1 MADSDSED
9 DALRAVEKH
18 TLVPIDAPMEMPMA
32 MDVVANTVVN
42 PNLLP
47 LSAAVLEPLPYEA
60 AVAAEGDAAGSKLA
74 ATSKGRKRKSLP
86 MPEFESDDGDA
97 STRKYKENSHF
108 PWLEVSGPTC
118 HSFKQTESGKDLVK
132 QKRKYRKMRCLDCAA
147 HNTAT
152 PWASFWPRKYELQA
166 LMDHAQSSHHMK
178 SVVAR
183 RKIGLP
189 SGLQPADAEAAAALK
204 AAEAA
209 DPALAA
215 ANAAAEAVAS
225 QEAAAATAAAHA
237 SAASDGPFQATL
249 ASLAEGEEG
258 EPRVL
263 VRRGPGLPRMMF
275 DERRAV
281 YPEWVHFEGQL
292 CHSERQQ
299 ADTGLPKGTKKKYR
313 RMQCT
318 LCRDY
323 LPESPWAQVK
333 ARKFEAAV
341 MADHERSG
349 HHQKAA
355 KMRAD
360 SLGNNDFTP
369 MLEAPH
375 TQTQH
380 QHQSQSQAP
389 MLQSHQLLPH
399 AQVQVQSSSSM
410 MDQAPAFTMD
420 MPMPMPPMP
429 MPMAP
434 MPTIPSMPMP
444 PMPMPPMAMAPAYA
458 QPQAFPMAPM
468 PTIPS
473 MPMPPMP
480 MPPMAMAPAYA
491 QPQAFPMAP
500 MPTIP

>member
-1 MADSDSED
+1 
-9 DALRAVEKH
+9 
-18 TLVPIDAPMEMPMA
+18 
-32 MDVVANTVVN
+32 
-42 PNLLP
+42 
-47 LSAAVLEPLPYEA
+47 
-60 AVAAEGDAAGSKLA
+60 
-74 ATSKGRKRKSLP
+74 
-86 MPEFESDDGDA
+86 
-97 STRKYKENSHF
+97 
-108 PWLEVSGPTC
+108 
-118 HSFKQTESGKDLVK
+118 
-132 QKRKYRKMRCLDCAA
+132 
-147 HNTAT
+147 
-152 PWASFWPRKYELQA
+152 
-166 LMDHAQSSHHMK
+166 
-178 SVVAR
+178 
-183 RKIGLP
+183 
-189 SGLQPADAEAAAALK
+189 
-204 AAEAA
+204 
-209 DPALAA
+209 
-215 ANAAAEAVAS
+215 
-225 QEAAAATAAAHA
+225 
-237 SAASDGPFQATL
+237 
-249 ASLAEGEEG
+249 
-258 EPRVL
+258 
-263 VRRGPGLPRMMF
+263 MF

-281 YPEWVHFEGQL
+281 YPEWVHFEGQVRL

-458 QPQAFPMAPM
+458 QPQAFPMVPMVPMVSMGGAQMGGPM
-468 PTIPS
+468 P
-473 MPMPPMP
+473 MEMGQGGQGMEMPMP
-480 MPPMAMAPAYA
+480 MPMQDALAASAAALPVREE
-491 QPQAFPMAP
+491 
-500 MPTIP
+500 